1 MKYHYFY
8 QTSKNESADG
18 WIAAKDRNDAY
29 AQLRKRGIKPYK
41 LLGKNPLPWRR
52 WALVAVPMAALA
64 GMSAWLAWGTK
75 DNVAGA
81 RAEFEVARHQ
91 IYGDRSIIENGI
103 ATRWSACGLSAG
115 EQHLARYAQPGVA
128 VPRVA
133 AFGKIVAAVDE
144 SLERRL
150 EAADG
155 ELTEYRQIKGIV
167 EAMKSELRRY
177 KASGGTTESYL
188 KRLHERQKL
197 EIAFY
202 LAAEQELKSASEEK
216 SDDELNGLWAE
227 KNAELRA
234 IGLPML
240 PNPRD

>member
-1 MKYHYFY
+1 M
-8 QTSKNESADG
+8 
-18 WIAAKDRNDAY
+18 
-29 AQLRKRGIKPYK
+29 
-41 LLGKNPLPWRR
+41 
-52 WALVAVPMAALA
+52 
-64 GMSAWLAWGTK
+64 
-75 DNVAGA
+75 
-81 RAEFEVARHQ
+81 
-91 IYGDRSIIENGI
+91 
-103 ATRWSACGLSAG
+103 SAG
-115 EQHLARYAQPGVA
+115 EQHVARYAQPGVA

-133 AFGKIVAAVDE
+133 AFGKIAAAVDE